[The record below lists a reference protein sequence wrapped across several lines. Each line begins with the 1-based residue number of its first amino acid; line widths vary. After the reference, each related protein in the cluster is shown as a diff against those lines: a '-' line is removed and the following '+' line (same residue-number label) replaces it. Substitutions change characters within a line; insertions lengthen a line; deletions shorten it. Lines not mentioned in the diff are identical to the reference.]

1 MTEQGGT
8 VNRKDLLAHLLRL
21 EMPENLAKGTINMTQ
36 NLRFV
41 EKAKGEK
48 FHLAAWALD
57 GFKDPTN
64 RPSVLCSLA
73 TGIISGG
80 YAPTWGRK
88 SESKSEEGIKGGEGD
103 IGLKGTRLLLCGLKE
118 LCKEYEKVSLEH
130 LARYINEGGLVSIYC
145 LLQLL
150 ATPSESDPYAL
161 GIVSVAKRQGF
172 SGYAA
177 YFVKLHY
184 EVLRSYQVALISQ
197 FITSLIPRVVQQ
209 KYKISIEAAL
219 KNKFDLLKAEEIR
232 NGLTSGYPN
241 VWLTDDELDDII
253 LEITSKY
260 DYHWMPADE
269 QASGRGLMGDQ
280 KLAYLQLTAPPFPIP
295 LKNEYH
301 ALY

>member
-36 NLRFV
+36 NLRFA

-48 FHLAAWALD
+48 LHLAGWALD
-57 GFKDPTN
+57 GIKNPSD
-64 RPSVLCSLA
+64 RPSILCTLA

-80 YAPTWGRK
+80 YAPSWGSR
-88 SESKSEEGIKGGEGD
+88 SKPREGIKSGQGE

-118 LCKEYEKVSLEH
+118 LCKENERVSLEH
-130 LARYINEGGLVSIYC
+130 LARYMNESGLVSIYC

-161 GIVSVAKRQGF
+161 GIVSMTKTQGL

-177 YFVKLHY
+177 YFARLHHD
-184 EVLRSYQVALISQ
+184 VLRSYQVAVVSRFL
-197 FITSLIPRVVQQ
+197 TNLIPRIVRH
-209 KYKISIEAAL
+209 KYKIDIEAAL
-219 KNKFDLLKAEEIR
+219 ENKFDLLKAEEVR
-232 NGLTSGYPN
+232 NGLISGYPSI
-241 VWLTDDELDDII
+241 WLADDDLDDVI

-260 DYHWMPADE
+260 DYHWMPANE
-269 QASGRGLMGDQ
+269 QASGRGLTGDQ
-280 KLAYLQLTAPPFPIP
+280 KLAYLQLTSAPFPIP